1 MFWKYFWTLFFL
13 IFGQRHG
20 VIIPV
25 LTNQIMAD
33 KRREIYFLFCLFW
46 RHVSSWRRPSK
57 QWTSALRPVNKGRN
71 KFCLC
76 LLVGVHFQL
85 RPVNKSFEADS
96 PGNSFFEKSL
106 LSCWNS
112 VNQIYIL
119 NQDENLLLVIYHIH
133 VVFQDIELSSLIAQC
148 KYPPNIAL
156 ILR

>member
-1 MFWKYFWTLFFL
+1 
-13 IFGQRHG
+13 
-20 VIIPV
+20 
-25 LTNQIMAD
+25 MAD